1 MRKILIKNG
10 KVWNGESF
18 FYSDV
23 LTEGAV
29 ISKIAPDICDTA
41 NLVYDAEGM
50 IVSPGLVDAHTH
62 LRGVSCDK
70 YGTQA
75 EISCFPFG
83 VTAAADGAASKGD
96 KKLLESFMLKT
107 VSFAGVEIKDNR
119 ADFSNT
125 ERIISLYGD
134 RIVGIKSYFDS
145 NASNISDT
153 APLEEICDFAHKRN
167 LRVMVHCTNSP
178 IAQSKILE
186 TLKKG
191 DILTHSFNGGANNAE
206 TDGFE
211 SMKAAQKRGV
221 LIDIGFAGNVHAD
234 FGILKRAI
242 KSGII
247 PDIIS
252 TDITRLS
259 AFIRGGRYG
268 MTMCMS
274 IAKLLGMSESDIFKA
289 VTSTPAKALGKEWGY
304 LKEGGA
310 ADIAV
315 IKECDEPF
323 VLTDKNQN
331 TVQSDKG
338 YRCVLT
344 VTDGQTVYKD

>member
-10 KVWNGESF
+10 KVWDGESF

-23 LTEGAV
+23 LTDGAV
-29 ISKIAPDICDTA
+29 VSKIAPNICDSA
-41 NLVYDAEGM
+41 NCVYDANEM
-50 IVSPGLVDAHTH
+50 IVSAGLVDAHSH
-62 LRGVSCDK
+62 LRDVSCDK

-107 VSFAGVEIKDNR
+107 VAFAGAEIKDNC

-125 ERIISLYGD
+125 ERIMSLYED

-145 NASNISDT
+145 NASNISDIT
-153 APLEEICDFAHKRN
+153 PLKEICDFAHKRN

-178 IAQSKILE
+178 IPLSEILA
-186 TLKKG
+186 TLGKG
-191 DILTHSFNGGANNAE
+191 DILTHSFNGSANNAE
-206 TDGFE
+206 TDGFK
-211 SMKAAQKRGV
+211 SMKEAQKRGV
-221 LIDIGFAGNVHAD
+221 LIDVGFAGNVHAD

-242 KSGII
+242 ENGII

-259 AFIRGGRYG
+259 AFVRGGRYG

-304 LKEGGA
+304 LKEGSA

-323 VLTDKNQN
+323 ALTDKNQN
-331 TVQSDKG
+331 IVQSDKS
-338 YRCVLT
+338 YRCMLT
-344 VTDGQTVYKD
+344 VSDGQIVYKD